1 MRAPGV
7 DVSSYPYSPECVKVN
22 SANYSCTEFSEVA
35 LLGPYPSPEGRGPF
49 GKDILHLQQEPSE
62 EEAMMDR
69 ERPSAS
75 DSREKIPEAWIGQ
88 EVMIETT
95 EVLSSDLRAAAA
107 VYLEDVNERG
117 IVMLVTRH
125 RDQDQFSRYFYPWS
139 VVGWIRLAEEDER
152 EDPAARGSSS

>member
-1 MRAPGV
+1 VRTHPHVLSTDPPRGSVFRPSFASWRFARGPGQLKGAPKG
-7 DVSSYPYSPECVKVN
+7 DGLWVKV
-22 SANYSCTEFSEVA
+22 SYAC
-35 LLGPYPSPEGRGPF
+35 GRRAS
-49 GKDILHLQQEPSE
+49 KE

-75 DSREKIPEAWIGQ
+75 DSEEKIPEAWIGQ

-95 EVLSSDLRAAAA
+95 ETLSSDLRASAP
-107 VYLEDVNERG
+107 VYLEDVNDRG

-125 RDQDQFSRYFYPWS
+125 HDQSQFSRYFYPWS

-152 EDPAARGSSS
+152 SEPR

>member
-1 MRAPGV
+1 
-7 DVSSYPYSPECVKVN
+7 
-22 SANYSCTEFSEVA
+22 
-35 LLGPYPSPEGRGPF
+35 
-49 GKDILHLQQEPSE
+49 
-62 EEAMMDR
+62 MMDR
-69 ERPSAS
+69 ERPGAS
-75 DSREKIPEAWIGQ
+75 DSEGKIPEAWIGQ

-125 RDQDQFSRYFYPWS
+125 RDQSQFSRYFYPWS

-152 EDPAARGSSS
+152 EDPAARGSS